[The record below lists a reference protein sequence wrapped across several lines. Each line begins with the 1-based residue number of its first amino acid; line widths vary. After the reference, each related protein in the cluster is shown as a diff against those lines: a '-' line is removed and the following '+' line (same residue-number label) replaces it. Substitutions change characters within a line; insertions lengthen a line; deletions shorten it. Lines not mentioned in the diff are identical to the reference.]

1 MIKKPNKTIDEC
13 LTKIRNVSSSPCYM
27 PDVDTNY
34 SNLRVSTDPVQERDV
49 RRWRKSERA
58 RLTKIR
64 KAQDRHV
71 SRSSDRNI
79 ISHLKKVMGDVKGL
93 VIAIYWP
100 IKGEPDIRPLLE
112 YIEAYGGKLALPVV
126 IEKKQPLIFR
136 SWTKGDPL
144 VRGVWSIPVPSEQEK
159 QVRPDIVM
167 TPLVGFDG
175 HCHRLGNGGGYYDR
189 TFEKILPKPKI
200 IGIGYSFCELPTIY
214 PQWYDIAMDIIITE
228 KGCFCS
234 AGATDSKSV

>member
-1 MIKKPNKTIDEC
+1 MTKKPNKTIDEC

-49 RRWRKSERA
+49 RRWRKSERV

-79 ISHLKKVMGDVKGL
+79 ISDLKKVMGDVKGL
-93 VIAIYWP
+93 VIVGYWP
-100 IKGEPDIRPLLE
+100 IPGEPNIRPLFE
-112 YIEAYGGKLALPVV
+112 YIEAHGGKLALPVV

-144 VRGVWSIPVPSEQEK
+144 VRGVWNIPVPSEHKK
-159 QVRPDIVM
+159 QVLPDIVI
-167 TPLVGFDG
+167 TPLVGFDSQ
-175 HCHRLGNGGGYYDR
+175 CHRLGNGGGYYDR
-189 TFEKILPKPKI
+189 TFEKILLKPKI
-200 IGIGYSFCELPTIY
+200 IGVGYSFCELPTIY
-214 PQWYDIAMDIIITE
+214 PQWHDIAMDIIITE
-228 KGCFCS
+228 KGCYYS
-234 AGATDSKSV
+234 ADATNNQSV